1 MLQIIIVTTI
11 ALPKLTLPYH
21 PKFSLEENS
30 ADRVMQ
36 TLPSLCFVKVT
47 QFCGDLFGRTTKIQ
61 ISSNIIFAIRHLLQ
75 CYFMRNVFCSW
86 PVLFDF

>member
-36 TLPSLCFVKVT
+36 TLPSLCFVKV
-47 QFCGDLFGRTTKIQ
+47 K
-61 ISSNIIFAIRHLLQ
+61 
-75 CYFMRNVFCSW
+75 
-86 PVLFDF
+86 